1 MAHDLLSLLISDHIL
16 ELLSLHIEP
25 QPPERKDKF
34 TCIQH
39 ELTSMTMTQMHVE
52 RGLFRDA
59 PDLTKRRGGS
69 NHIETNG
76 HGPYSVLRTLSFDQ
90 FRVRRK

>member
-16 ELLSLHIEP
+16 ELLSLPIEP
-25 QPPERKDKF
+25 QPTESKDKF

-52 RGLFRDA
+52 CGLFRDT
-59 PDLTKRRGGS
+59 PEIS
-69 NHIETNG
+69 
-76 HGPYSVLRTLSFDQ
+76 P
-90 FRVRRK
+90 